1 MTMAIQL
8 ARVDNRLLHGQV
20 ATVWTKAIRPN
31 RILIVSDTV
40 AHDKLRKMLIMQAA
54 PPEVKANVITV
65 EKMVQIYRDSRFDQF
80 KPLILTETLAEMA
93 ELVRHGIDLTE
104 IGVNVG
110 NLAYTVH
117 KTMLTPSVAA
127 DASDVSAA
135 MALQAAGVQVYA
147 QTVPNDRQQDFLAL
161 AAKKGLAVD

>member
-20 ATVWTKAIRPN
+20 ATVWTKTVRPN
-31 RILIVSDTV
+31 RILVVSDKV

-65 EKMVQIYRDSRFDQF
+65 AKMVQIYRDARFDNF
-80 KPLILTETLAEMA
+80 RPLILTETLPEMA
-93 ELVRHGIDLTE
+93 ELVAQGIDLKPT
-104 IGVNVG
+104 GVNVG

-127 DASDVSAA
+127 DDADVQAA
-135 MALQAAGVQVYA
+135 AALKAAGVTVYT
-147 QTVPNDRQQDFLAL
+147 QTVPGDRQQDFLAL
-161 AAKKGLAVD
+161 AQKKGLTQ

>member
-20 ATVWTKAIRPN
+20 ATVWTKAVRPN
-31 RILIVSDTV
+31 RILVVSDKV

-54 PPEVKANVITV
+54 PPEVKANVITP
-65 EKMVQIYRDSRFDQF
+65 EKMIQIYRDVRFDQF
-80 KPLILTETLAEMA
+80 KPLILTETLDEMA
-93 ELVRHGIDLTE
+93 QLVAAGIDLKE

-117 KTMLTPSVAA
+117 KTMLTPSVSADTTDVTAA
-127 DASDVSAA
+127 QQ
-135 MALQAAGVQVYA
+135 MTAAGVKVYA
-147 QTVPNDRQQDFLAL
+147 QTVPNDRQQEFLTL
-161 AAKKGLAVD
+161 AAKKGLATA